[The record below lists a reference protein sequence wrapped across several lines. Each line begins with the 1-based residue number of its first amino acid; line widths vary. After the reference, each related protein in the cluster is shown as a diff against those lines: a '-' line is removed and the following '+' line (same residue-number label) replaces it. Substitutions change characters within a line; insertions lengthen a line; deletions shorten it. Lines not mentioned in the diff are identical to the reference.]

1 MKGYKVYKNFIT
13 DEECQQIIDSCNKQ
27 ESDHL
32 QNRYEIQELPVL
44 RGQRDSLVVW
54 FLEK

>member
-32 QNRYEIQELPVL
+32 QNRYEIQE
-44 RGQRDSLVVW
+44 
-54 FLEK
+54 